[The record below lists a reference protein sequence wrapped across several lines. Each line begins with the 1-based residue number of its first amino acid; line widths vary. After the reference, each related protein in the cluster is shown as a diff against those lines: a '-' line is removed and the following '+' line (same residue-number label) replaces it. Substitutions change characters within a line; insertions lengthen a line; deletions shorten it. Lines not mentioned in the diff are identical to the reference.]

1 MTRIL
6 SLFLLGAFLIAPA
19 LHAQDTEA
27 PAAEANGG
35 IVSVLQAEGT
45 FTVLLS
51 ALESAGL
58 TEALETGGPYT
69 LFAPTDEA
77 FAALPEGTLDVLT
90 PEQLTEVL
98 GYHLLAEPVMAA
110 DAAALTE
117 AASAQGTA
125 LSLRAEAGTL
135 YINDATVLH
144 PDLQAANGVIHV
156 IDTVLLP
163 FDGAD
168 ETEGMDGEMGDDEMT
183 PDDENL

>member
-6 SLFLLGAFLIAPA
+6 SLALLGALLIAPT
-19 LHAQDTEA
+19 LQAQDTEA
-27 PAAEANGG
+27 PADDASSG
-35 IVSVLQAEGT
+35 IVSVLQAEGS

-69 LFAPTDEA
+69 LFAPTDDA

-117 AASAQGTA
+117 ASSAQGTT

-135 YINDATVLH
+135 YINDATVLR

-163 FDGAD
+163 FDGTD
-168 ETEGMDGEMGDDEMT
+168 ETEGMEEEMDGDELT
-183 PDDENL
+183 PEDENM